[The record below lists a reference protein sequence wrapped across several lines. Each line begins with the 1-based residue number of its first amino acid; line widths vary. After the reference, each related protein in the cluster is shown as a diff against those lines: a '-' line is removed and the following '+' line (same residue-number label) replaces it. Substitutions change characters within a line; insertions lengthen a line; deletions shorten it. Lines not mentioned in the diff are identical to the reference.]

1 MSPALL
7 PALVLLTLSAT
18 PAGAAVL
25 SYDFAYRILEVGG
38 EVRGPPGE
46 FLDWDETLTG
56 LYEDPGQGLLQGG
69 WGSQRSTLRTGGIA
83 VLSTISGDAL
93 RVSSFCKIDFTLDA
107 ATTWSLTGGASLIG
121 SDGFVCVSLTDLA
134 HRDTPPVLVIIS
146 APPAVSRTR
155 TLDFGGVLAPGQ
167 YSLEAMIY
175 GGGDHQ
181 TTTGNLAVVFTIPES
196 HTLWMAAAAITLV
209 GRRRVTAAGTDCI
222 TR

>member
-83 VLSTISGDAL
+83 VLSTFSGEAL
-93 RVSSFCKIDFTLDA
+93 RVSSFCKIEFTLDA
-107 ATTWSLTGGASLIG
+107 ATTWSLTGRLSLIG

-134 HRDTPPVLVIIS
+134 NRDEPPVLAILF
-146 APPAVSRTR
+146 APPAISRTR
-155 TLDFGGVLAPGQ
+155 TLNFGGVLQPGQ

-175 GGGDHQ
+175 GGGDNLP
-181 TTTGNLAVVFTIPES
+181 TTGDLAVVFTIPEPG
-196 HTLWMAAAAITLV
+196 TVWMAAVVLGLV
-209 GRRRVTAAGTDCI
+209 TRRRVLRIAQH
-222 TR
+222 